1 MDETGKNLYYF
12 SMPPALTLPPTI
24 PQFALYGE
32 LTRGT
37 DAEGVHIEL
46 IETRSRG
53 YDWHIGIHTHA
64 GLFQVL
70 FLLGGRVR
78 ATLGDQLAE
87 LDGPVALTV
96 HPSLA
101 HGFAFSEETYGYV
114 LTIDQNMLFAAAG
127 QDGNLFTSLFVEPL
141 AIGLGPEAR
150 ARVEALL
157 QNMLLEAGAPRQGH
171 TLMLDWLA
179 RCILL
184 MLARAQAERRIA
196 ETSGR
201 QDFELFSRFR
211 VEIERHYKEQWRVG
225 QYAELLRIA
234 PVRLNRLCLKIAGKS
249 AFEMTQERLILEAC
263 RKLTYVPAGVAGI
276 AYELGFQDPAY
287 FSRLFKKLVG
297 MTPKEYRQR
306 TQAEA

>member
-1 MDETGKNLYYF
+1 
-12 SMPPALTLPPTI
+12 MPPAPALPSTGI

-32 LTRGT
+32 LTRAT

-70 FLLGGRVR
+70 FLFGGQVR
-78 ATLGDQLAE
+78 AQLGDATIE

-101 HGFAFSEETYGYV
+101 HGFAFSEDTYGYV

-141 AIGLGPEAR
+141 AIGLGAVPEAR
-150 ARVEALL
+150 GRIEALL
-157 QNMLLEAGAPRQGH
+157 QNLLLEASSPRYGH

-184 MLARAQAERRIA
+184 MLARVQAERRIA
-196 ETSGR
+196 EKSGR
-201 QDFELFSRFR
+201 HDFELFSRFR
-211 VEIERHYKEQWRVG
+211 VEVERHYKEQWRVG
-225 QYAELLRIA
+225 QYAGLLRIG

-306 TQAEA
+306 TQLEPV